1 MQGCTFQPVVNPLP
15 QVLPQMPYMKNNL
28 TTIMKTTIDNLI
40 NEELKD
46 TETDDGRINPKIIQM
61 LKHSVNLDLSRSNEK
76 IYDRLYKEKVF
87 RDKQY
92 SLLKDF
98 YDHEKLR
105 ECTF

>member
-1 MQGCTFQPVVNPLP
+1 
-15 QVLPQMPYMKNNL
+15 
-28 TTIMKTTIDNLI
+28 
-40 NEELKD
+40 
-46 TETDDGRINPKIIQM
+46 M